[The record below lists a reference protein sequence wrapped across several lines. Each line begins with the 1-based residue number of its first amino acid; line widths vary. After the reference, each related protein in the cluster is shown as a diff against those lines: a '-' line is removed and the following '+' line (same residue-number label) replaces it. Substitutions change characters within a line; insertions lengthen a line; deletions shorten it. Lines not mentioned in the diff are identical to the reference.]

1 MKKAV
6 SMRRPGRQEEEG
18 VGMAGNERECTRIMS
33 GVEYL
38 ANESI
43 SPYLNLRLFPFISG
57 SYSCL
62 PGLLIKNLRSFDLP
76 VPN

>member
-1 MKKAV
+1 VKKAF

-18 VGMAGNERECTRIMS
+18 VGMAGNAREWTRIMG

-38 ANESI
+38 ANDSI
-43 SPYLNLRLFPFISG
+43 SPSLNLRLFPFISG

-62 PGLLIKNLRSFDLP
+62 PGLLIGILRSFDLP
-76 VPN
+76 VDN